1 MRPKMIK
8 VFILI
13 AVMAAGGGFGKMK
26 TQSATPGNDL
36 TCEIKPV
43 IGNIQNVISSTG
55 TVLPKNR
62 LEVKPSVNGRIDE
75 VLVQEGQS
83 VRAGETLAW
92 MSSTERAA
100 LLDAARGQNEE
111 TLRYWQE
118 VYKAIP
124 LISPINGEVI
134 VAKTQPGQTV
144 TTADPVV
151 VLSDQLIVRA
161 QVDETDI
168 GKIRDGHRAVVSLD
182 AYPDTKIPSAVEHIY
197 YESKTVNNVTIYEV
211 DLLPEN
217 VPEFFRSGMNAT
229 VDFIARSKD
238 NVLLIPGEAVLREK
252 DGNFVLIKDA
262 NGQFQQQQ
270 PVQLGISDDKNVEV
284 LSGIDA
290 YDTIILKTKK
300 YTLPKSN
307 VGTNPL
313 MPIRNQR
320 RSSQQR

>member
-1 MRPKMIK
+1 MRPKTIK
-8 VFILI
+8 VIELI
-13 AVMAAGGGFGKMK
+13 TVVAAGGVVWKMK
-26 TQSATPGNDL
+26 ARSAAPGDEV
-36 TCEIKPV
+36 TREVQPV
-43 IGNIQNVISSTG
+43 VGSIQNVISSTG

-62 LEVKPSVNGRIDE
+62 LEVKPSVSGRVEEI
-75 VLVQEGQS
+75 LVREGQ
-83 VRAGETLAW
+83 VVQAGQTLAW

-111 TLRYWQE
+111 TLRYWQD

-168 GKIRDGHRAVVSLD
+168 GKIKDGQRALLYLD
-182 AYPDTKIPSAVEHIY
+182 AYPDTKIPAQVEHIY
-197 YESKTVNNVTIYEV
+197 YESKTINNVTIYEV
-211 DLLPEN
+211 DLLPQE

-229 VDFIARSKD
+229 VDFIAQSKD
-238 NVLLIPGEAVLREK
+238 NVLLIPGEAVLQEK
-252 DGNFVLIKDA
+252 NGNFVLVKDA
-262 NGQFQQQQ
+262 SGQPRQR
-270 PVQLGISDDKNVEV
+270 PVQLGISNDKNAEV
-284 LSGIDA
+284 LSGLDA
-290 YDTIILKTKK
+290 YDTVIVKTKK

-313 MPIRNQR
+313 MPIRNQK